1 MNVSK
6 KLTALLL
13 CAALLLSLCGCL
25 PDEEAGAAQA
35 EPAQTAQDAPAPDE
49 PSPETPAEAEPVE
62 TLAGGGY
69 FDPVARPDISFAD
82 MDQSEITL
90 DDFRPYAEAL
100 TTASASGS
108 REAFHRA
115 CAEAQQQLLAINTA
129 GTLAELASDQ
139 NAADQTLSDR
149 ASRQTQAYYD
159 AVDLYNQTLFEISEG
174 ENSSVLSKEF
184 EMWQIEYFKSYDAES
199 SAQSLALATQESQ
212 LVRQYAA
219 LSSQGE
225 MDYDAAADIFL
236 ELVSVRA
243 ELASLSGAANFS
255 EYAYSA
261 YYSRDYSP
269 TDAQKLWKTAKE
281 DFAPLLHKYADEVT
295 STLQSVQADGAL
307 DLSETAITDAL
318 CYGAA
323 RISPEVSDAAQYL
336 LSHGLYDISDSDTKL
351 STGYTSYLYSYNVP
365 FIYNCPYGS
374 HLDYADLFHEFGHWL
389 AGYYHGSDALYGVI
403 DYDLSELQSQGME
416 VLFLQYYDEFFGENA
431 QLLRAETLLN
441 LVYSVVT
448 GAMYDEF
455 QQKVYLE
462 PDLTKDRLLE
472 LFREVYESYGFESY
486 DGCEYRWADII
497 HNFQQ
502 PLYYISYAVSA
513 IPALEL
519 YVRSIDSPNDA
530 ADAYLRVAS
539 MSDEEFFLTDALREA
554 GLANSM
560 KSPIGDV
567 IALKLEQSGAFD
579 IS

>member
-25 PDEEAGAAQA
+25 TDEEAGAAQT
-35 EPAQTAQDAPAPDE
+35 EPAQTAQDTPAPDE
-49 PSPETPAEAEPVE
+49 PSPETPAEAGPVE

-69 FDPVARPDISFAD
+69 FDKVARPDISFAD

-184 EMWQIEYFKSYDAES
+184 ETWQIEYFKSYDAES

-219 LSSQGE
+219 LSSQE
-225 MDYDAAADIFL
+225 ELDYDAAADIFL

-295 STLQSVQADGAL
+295 SALQSVQADGAL

-323 RISPEVSDAAQYL
+323 RISPEVNDAAQYL

-374 HLDYADLFHEFGHWL
+374 HLDYVDLFHEFGHWL
-389 AGYYHGSDALYGVI
+389 AGYYHPSDALYGVI

-431 QLLRAETLLN
+431 QLLKAETLLN

-519 YVRSIDSPNDA
+519 YVRSLDSPNDA

-539 MSDEEFFLTDALREA
+539 MSDEEFFLTDALRET

-567 IALKLEQSGAFD
+567 IALKLEESGAFD

>member
-1 MNVSK
+1 MNILK
-6 KLTALLL
+6 RGAALFL

-25 PDEEAGAAQA
+25 PVPVLPRGDVPKA
-35 EPAQTAQDAPAPDE
+35 PAVQNANAPDE
-49 PSPETPAEAEPVE
+49 PSPEEAAEAGPVE

-69 FDPVARPDISFAD
+69 FDRVARPDISFAD
-82 MDQSEITL
+82 MEQDEITL
-90 DDFRPYAEAL
+90 EAFRPYAEAL
-100 TTASASGS
+100 TSASASES

-115 CAEAQQQLLAINTA
+115 CAEAMEQLIAINTA
-129 GTLAELASDQ
+129 GTLAEIASDQ
-139 NAADQTLSDR
+139 DAASQALSDR
-149 ASRQTQAYYD
+149 ASRQTQTYYD

-174 ENSSVLSKEF
+174 EHSSVLSKEF
-184 EMWQIEYFKSYDAES
+184 EPWQIEYFKSYDAEAS
-199 SAQSLALATQESQ
+199 SQSLELATQESQ

-225 MDYDAAADIFL
+225 PDYDAAADIFL
-236 ELVSVRA
+236 ELVRVRA
-243 ELASLSGAANFS
+243 QLARLSGAANFS

-269 TDAQKLWKTAKE
+269 TDAQKLWKTSKE
-281 DFAPLLHKYADEVT
+281 DFAPLLHKYADEIT

-307 DLSETAITDAL
+307 DLSEKAITDAL
-318 CYGAA
+318 CYGAQ
-323 RISPEVSDAAQYL
+323 RISPEVNDAAQYL
-336 LSHGLYDISDSDTKL
+336 LSHGLYDISYADTKL
-351 STGYTSYLYSYNVP
+351 STGYTSYLYAYNVP
-365 FIYNCPYGS
+365 FIFNCPYGS
-374 HLDYADLFHEFGHWL
+374 HLDYVDLFHEFGHWL
-389 AGYYHGSDALYGVI
+389 SGYYHPSDALYGVI

-431 QLLRAETLLN
+431 QLLKAETLLN

-462 PDLTKDRLLE
+462 PDLTKDRLLA
-472 LFREVYESYGFESY
+472 LFREVYESYGFEPY
-486 DGCEYRWADII
+486 DGCEYRWADIL

-519 YVRSIDSPNDA
+519 YVRSLDSPNDA

-539 MSDEEFFLTDALREA
+539 MSDEEFFLTDALRET

-567 IALKLEQSGAFD
+567 IALKLEESGAFD

>member
-25 PDEEAGAAQA
+25 TDEEAGAAQT
-35 EPAQTAQDAPAPDE
+35 EPAQTAQDTPAPDE
-49 PSPETPAEAEPVE
+49 PSPETPAEAGPVE

-69 FDPVARPDISFAD
+69 FDKVARPDISFAD

-184 EMWQIEYFKSYDAES
+184 ETWQIEYFKSYDAES

-219 LSSQGE
+219 LSSQE
-225 MDYDAAADIFL
+225 ELDYDAAADIFL

-295 STLQSVQADGAL
+295 SALQSVQADGAL

-323 RISPEVSDAAQYL
+323 RISPEVNDAAQYL

-374 HLDYADLFHEFGHWL
+374 HLDYVDLFHEFGHWL
-389 AGYYHGSDALYGVI
+389 AGYYHPSDALYGVI

-519 YVRSIDSPNDA
+519 YVRSLDSPNDA

-539 MSDEEFFLTDALREA
+539 MSDEEFFLTDALRET

-567 IALKLEQSGAFD
+567 IALKLEESGAFD

>member
-25 PDEEAGAAQA
+25 TDEEAGAAQT
-35 EPAQTAQDAPAPDE
+35 EPAQTAQDTPAPDE
-49 PSPETPAEAEPVE
+49 PSPETPAEAGPVE

-90 DDFRPYAEAL
+90 DDFRPYAETL

-184 EMWQIEYFKSYDAES
+184 ETWQIEYFKSYDAES

-219 LSSQGE
+219 LSSQE
-225 MDYDAAADIFL
+225 ELDYDAAADIFL

-318 CYGAA
+318 SYGAA
-323 RISPEVSDAAQYL
+323 RISPEVNDAAQYL

-374 HLDYADLFHEFGHWL
+374 HLDYVDLFHEFGHWL
-389 AGYYHGSDALYGVI
+389 AGYYHPSDALYGVI

-431 QLLRAETLLN
+431 QLLKAETLLN

-519 YVRSIDSPNDA
+519 YVRSLDSPNDA

-539 MSDEEFFLTDALREA
+539 MSDEEFFLTDALRET

-567 IALKLEQSGAFD
+567 IALKLEESGAFD

>member
-25 PDEEAGAAQA
+25 TDEEAGAAQT
-35 EPAQTAQDAPAPDE
+35 EPAQTAQDTPAPDE
-49 PSPETPAEAEPVE
+49 PSPETPAEAGPVE

-184 EMWQIEYFKSYDAES
+184 ETWQIEYFKSYDAES

-219 LSSQGE
+219 LSSQE
-225 MDYDAAADIFL
+225 ELDYDAAADIFL

-295 STLQSVQADGAL
+295 SALQSVQADGAL

-323 RISPEVSDAAQYL
+323 RISPEVNDAAQYL

-374 HLDYADLFHEFGHWL
+374 HLDYVDLFHEFGHWL
-389 AGYYHGSDALYGVI
+389 AGYYHTSDALYGVI

-519 YVRSIDSPNDA
+519 YVRSLDSPNDA

-539 MSDEEFFLTDALREA
+539 MSDEEFFLTDALRET

-567 IALKLEQSGAFD
+567 IALKLEESGAFD

>member
-25 PDEEAGAAQA
+25 TDEEAGAAQT
-35 EPAQTAQDAPAPDE
+35 EPAQTAQDTPAPDE

-90 DDFRPYAEAL
+90 DDFRPYAETL

-184 EMWQIEYFKSYDAES
+184 ETWQIEYFKSYDAES

-219 LSSQGE
+219 LSSQE
-225 MDYDAAADIFL
+225 ELDYDAAADIFL

-295 STLQSVQADGAL
+295 SALQSVQADGAL

-318 CYGAA
+318 SYGAA
-323 RISPEVSDAAQYL
+323 RISPEVNDAAQYL

-374 HLDYADLFHEFGHWL
+374 HLDYVDLFHEFGHWL
-389 AGYYHGSDALYGVI
+389 AGYYHTSDALYGVI

-431 QLLRAETLLN
+431 QLLKAETLLN

-519 YVRSIDSPNDA
+519 YVRSLDSPNDA

-539 MSDEEFFLTDALREA
+539 MSDEEFFLTDALRET

-567 IALKLEQSGAFD
+567 IALKLEESGAFD

>member
-25 PDEEAGAAQA
+25 TDEEAGAAQT
-35 EPAQTAQDAPAPDE
+35 EPAQTAQDTPAPDE
-49 PSPETPAEAEPVE
+49 PSPETPAEAGPVE

-69 FDPVARPDISFAD
+69 FDKVARPDISFAD

-184 EMWQIEYFKSYDAES
+184 ETWQIEYFKSYDAES
-199 SAQSLALATQESQ
+199 SAQILALATQESQ

-219 LSSQGE
+219 LSSQE
-225 MDYDAAADIFL
+225 ELDYDAAADIFL

-295 STLQSVQADGAL
+295 SALQSVQADGAL

-323 RISPEVSDAAQYL
+323 RISPEVNDAAQYL

-374 HLDYADLFHEFGHWL
+374 HLDYVDLFHEFGHWL
-389 AGYYHGSDALYGVI
+389 AGYYHPSDALYGVI

-519 YVRSIDSPNDA
+519 YVRSLDSPNDA

-539 MSDEEFFLTDALREA
+539 MSDEEFFLTDALRET

-567 IALKLEQSGAFD
+567 IALKLEESGAFD

>member
-199 SAQSLALATQESQ
+199 SPQSLELAAQESQ